1 MVAPTTLLMGSRS
14 PGQDAARLRVA
25 VAPSGALLVDTAGA
39 DADEGGDGL
48 TPAIRAR
55 VIAAFRRGPG
65 HGLLHLGTA
74 ELDVSLAP
82 ALAFLRDLGR
92 AFATRLRS
100 TPDLE
105 DLRERVEVDCPA
117 DERARLASAVPP
129 MPGSEYVDVDWVTA
143 RWTEIGRAFS
153 EEIRGHRGAVAEW
166 LQARHP
172 SWHLVGRVCL
182 HLAENRGDD
191 EHPFAFLATY
201 AARAGAAGKVQH
213 RPLARALEES
223 SARGDRHAL
232 LHLLVPLQ
240 RAAKN
245 SEWLAGLVDSGAIY
259 QPLAW
264 TPAEAHRFLR
274 EIPAFEAA
282 GLVVR
287 VPDWWRARHPARPEV
302 TVRLGEKR
310 PGLLGMEALLDF
322 SVDVTLGNE
331 KLSAAELRALLAS
344 ADGLVRVRG
353 QWVELDRERL
363 RELLDHWERVRHGAG
378 ASGLSFLDGMRLL
391 AGASELGR
399 ADGALA
405 GGGGWLRVEAG
416 AWLAQTLAGLRGP
429 AGLAGADPGSDLHG
443 TLRPYQKTGV
453 SWLWFASSLTL
464 GVCLADDM
472 GLGKTIQVLGLLLL
486 HKRRR
491 RRGEPPHILVVPA
504 SLVANWQAELE
515 RFAPSLAVLV
525 AHPSA
530 MPAREIAEMG
540 GAELTVD
547 LVITTYGTLARID
560 ALRARDWS
568 LAILDEA
575 QAIKNPGARQTQA
588 VKALRARARV
598 ALTGTLVENRLGDLW
613 SIFDFLNPGLLG
625 SASQF
630 GAFVK
635 RLADRA
641 EEPYAPLRRLVQPY
655 LLRRLK
661 TDRSVVADLPD
672 KTEVKAFCLLSRPQA
687 ALYQKAV
694 QELEGVLA
702 GLRQGIERRGLVLA
716 HLMRF
721 KQICNHP
728 SQWLGDGAWD
738 EAGSGKLA
746 RLREITEAIAAKQEK
761 ALVFT
766 QFREATDPLAAFLAS
781 VFGRPGLIL
790 HGQTPVKDRGELVRR
805 FQEDPAVGFF
815 VLSVK
820 AGGIGLNL
828 TAAAHVVHFDRW
840 WNPAVE
846 NQATDRAYRIG
857 QHRNVLVH
865 KLVCRGTVEERIDQL
880 IEDKQSL
887 ARGLL
892 EGGGEA
898 LLTEMS
904 NEELMAMVALD
915 LGRATAEA

>member
-1 MVAPTTLLMGSRS
+1 MGSPS
-14 PGQDAARLRVA
+14 PARGAARLRVA
-25 VAPSGALLVDTAGA
+25 VAPSGALLIDTAGA
-39 DADEGGDGL
+39 DADETSDGL
-48 TPAIRAR
+48 TAVARVR
-55 VIAAFRRGPG
+55 VIAAFSRGAG
-65 HGLLHLGTA
+65 HGLLDLGTT
-74 ELDVSLAP
+74 ELDAPLAP
-82 ALAFLRDLGR
+82 PLAFLRDLGR
-92 AFATRLRS
+92 AFVTRLRA

-105 DLRERVEVDCPA
+105 ERRERVEVDCPE
-117 DERARLASAVPP
+117 DERAQLASAVPP
-129 MPGSEYVDVDWVTA
+129 MPGGEYVDADWIA
-143 RWTEIGRAFS
+143 GRWTEMGRAFS

-172 SWHLVGRVCL
+172 SWHLVGKVCL

-201 AARAGAAGKVQH
+201 AVRASTGGKVQH

-223 SARGDRHAL
+223 SARDDRQAL

-240 RAAKN
+240 RAAEQ
-245 SEWLAGLVDSGAIY
+245 STWLAGMVDSGAIY

-287 VPDWWRARHPARPEV
+287 VPDWWRARHPPRPEV
-302 TVRLGEKR
+302 TVRVGEKR
-310 PGLLGMEALLDF
+310 PSVLGMDALLDF
-322 SVDVTLGNE
+322 SVDLTLGDE
-331 KLSAAELRALLAS
+331 KLSPAEVRALLAS

-363 RELLDHWERVRHGAG
+363 RQLLHHWERVRHGAG
-378 ASGLSFLDGMRLL
+378 TNGLSFLDGMRLL
-391 AGASELGR
+391 AGAVEGR
-399 ADGALA
+399 HDDGATAA
-405 GGGGWLRVEAG
+405 GEGWSRVEAG
-416 AWLAQTLAGLRGP
+416 AWLAQTLGGLRGP
-429 AGLAGADPGSDLHG
+429 EKLESVDLGRDFRG

-453 SWLWFASSLTL
+453 AWLWFASSLRL

-486 HKRRR
+486 LKRRGK
-491 RRGEPPHILVVPA
+491 RGDPPHLLIVPA
-504 SLVANWQAELE
+504 SLVANWQAEIE
-515 RFAPSLAVLV
+515 RFAPSLAALV

-530 MPAREIAEMG
+530 MPAREL
-540 GAELTVD
+540 AELGDAELAGVD
-547 LVITTYGTLARID
+547 LVITTYGTLARIG
-560 ALRARDWS
+560 ALQTRDWS

-575 QAIKNPGARQTQA
+575 QAIKNPGAQQTRA

-598 ALTGTLVENRLGDLW
+598 ALTGTPVENRLGDLW

-625 SASQF
+625 SATQF
-630 GAFVK
+630 AAFVK
-635 RLADRA
+635 RLADRP

-661 TDRSVVADLPD
+661 TDRSIVADLPD
-672 KTEVKAFCLLSRPQA
+672 KIEVKAFCSLSRLQA

-694 QELEGVLA
+694 NELDGALA

-716 HLMRF
+716 YLMRF
-721 KQICNHP
+721 KQICNHA
-728 SQWLGDGAWD
+728 SQWLGDAAWD

-746 RLREITEAIAAKQEK
+746 RLREIAEAIAAKQEK

-766 QFREATDPLAAFLAS
+766 QFREATEPLAAFLAG

-790 HGQTPVKDRGELVRR
+790 HGQTPVRERGGIVRR

-815 VLSVK
+815 VLSVR
-820 AGGIGLNL
+820 AGGTGLNL

-857 QHRNVLVH
+857 QHRNVLVQ
-865 KLVCRGTVEERIDQL
+865 KLVCRGTVEERIDRL

-915 LGRATAEA
+915 LGRATTEA